1 MVLRSLDA
9 IDLAGR
15 TVLVRADL
23 NVPMSGGRITDAT
36 RIARFAPTVVALS
49 ARGAKV
55 VVMSHMGRPKGEPDP
70 TLSLRP
76 VAPVLAVQTGAD
88 VIFIPDCVG
97 AVSETAVGR
106 LPEGGVALLENLR
119 FHEGETKNS
128 STFALQ
134 LSVNGDIFVNDAF
147 SAAHRA
153 HASTAAITDIMP
165 SFAGP
170 SMVGEISALTRA
182 LEAPQRPVAA
192 IIGGAKVS
200 SKIAVLEHLV
210 TRMDALII
218 GGGMANTFLA
228 ACGLD
233 MGASLQEESMH
244 ATALR
249 IMEKAKKH
257 GCKILL
263 PDDVIVA
270 DRFAPDAKTM
280 TVPVGAI
287 PAGWMALDIGPA
299 TLSGLIEKLSGF
311 RTLLW
316 NGPLGAFEMPAFA
329 GGTIALALAAAE
341 RTDENRLVSV
351 AGGGDTVA
359 ALNAAG
365 VAEQFT
371 YLSTAGGAFL
381 EWLEGRTLPGVAAL
395 TVSEPIFEEA

>member
-1 MVLRSLDA
+1 MVLRSIDA
-9 IDLAGR
+9 VDLAGR

-36 RIARFAPTVVALS
+36 RIARFAPTVTSLR

-55 VVMSHMGRPKGEPDP
+55 VVMSHMGRPNGEPDP

-76 VAPVLAVQTGAD
+76 VAQALAEQTGAD

-119 FHEGETKNS
+119 FYEGETKNS
-128 STFALQ
+128 RTFALQ

-153 HASTAAITDIMP
+153 HASTAAITDILP

-170 SMVGEISALTRA
+170 SMVAEISALTRA

-192 IIGGAKVS
+192 LVGGAKVS
-200 SKIAVLEHLV
+200 SKIAVLEHLL

-228 ACGLD
+228 SQGFYV
-233 MGASLQEESMH
+233 GASLQEEAMH
-244 ATALR
+244 ATAQR

-257 GCKILL
+257 GCTILL
-263 PDDVIVA
+263 PEDVIVA
-270 DRFAPDAKTM
+270 DRFASDAQTK
-280 TVPVGAI
+280 TVPVAAI
-287 PAGWMALDIGPA
+287 PAGWMALDIGSV
-299 TLSGLIEKLSGF
+299 TLSGLIEQLSSF

-329 GGTIALALAAAE
+329 GGTVALALAAAE
-341 RTDENRLVSV
+341 RTEAGQLVSV

-365 VAEQFT
+365 VAGQFT

-381 EWLEGRTLPGVAAL
+381 EWLEGKELPGVAAL